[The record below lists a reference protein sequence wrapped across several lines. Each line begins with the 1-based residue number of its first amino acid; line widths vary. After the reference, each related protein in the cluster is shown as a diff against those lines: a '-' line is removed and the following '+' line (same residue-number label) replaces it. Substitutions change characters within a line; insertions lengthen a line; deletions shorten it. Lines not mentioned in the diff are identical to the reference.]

1 MGAGE
6 IPPWPTNAPVYGSVR
21 LRKFEDHDVSMALDL
36 AKDPYVPTIGTL
48 PSHATMDEVLDW
60 VQRQRQRHVDGFGF
74 SSAVADLVTDR
85 ALGGI
90 GLWVAELSEGRAT
103 AGYSLAPRERGK
115 RIAAAAL
122 TALTEFAWTI
132 PQLYRVEL
140 YIEPWNTA
148 SIRVAER
155 AGYLREGLL
164 RSHQEI
170 GGLRRDMLL
179 YAAIRES
186 WETS

>member
-1 MGAGE
+1 MDTGK
-6 IPPWPTNAPVYGSVR
+6 IPPWPTESPAFGSVR
-21 LRKFEDHDVSMALDL
+21 LRKFEDRDASMALEL

-48 PSHATMDEVLDW
+48 PAHATTNEALDW
-60 VQRQRQRHVDGFGF
+60 VQRQRERHLDGIGF
-74 SSAVADLVTDR
+74 SFAVADLVTDR
-85 ALGGI
+85 AMGGV
-90 GLWVAELSEGRAT
+90 GLWVTELSEGRAT
-103 AGYSLAPRERGK
+103 AGYSIVPVERGK
-115 RIAAAAL
+115 GAAAAAL
-122 TALTEFAWTI
+122 MAVTEFAWTI

-170 GGLRRDMLL
+170 GGSRRDMLL
-179 YAAIRES
+179 YAAIREC
-186 WETS
+186 WQAP